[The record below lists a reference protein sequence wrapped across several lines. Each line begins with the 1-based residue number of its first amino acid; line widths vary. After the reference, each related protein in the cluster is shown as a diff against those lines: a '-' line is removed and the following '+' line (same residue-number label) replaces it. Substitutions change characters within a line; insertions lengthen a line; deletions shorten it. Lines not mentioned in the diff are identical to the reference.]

1 MKNKVLKNSFWLI
14 YDKVF
19 RLLGIVIFNLL
30 LANNLG
36 ADFVG
41 EYHFIIAVSYI
52 FYAISLFGLNDILIK
67 ELVSLK
73 YSISELLTN
82 SLILRLIV
90 GMLLYIL
97 IIIITFCLSGYTEIN
112 LLYLLIVGL
121 QLFFQPFQV
130 LTTYFDSQINSR
142 ITVIFRNIAV
152 SISVILRILLV
163 LFYPDLRL
171 ILLAYIIE
179 PFLEGLILFIYFQ
192 KNILTLKLKDFKVSI
207 IKYLIKQS
215 GPIAFASIFYIMY
228 AKLDQL
234 MLGFMVSKYELG
246 NYSMAVRFAEI
257 SFFIPIAY
265 SKSLFPKIVAF
276 KEDKQKYNKMI
287 TKAMKLLFRISL
299 CISLVMLIIPDSFF
313 TYILGED
320 MVNVSIPFKI
330 LIFSSIMVY
339 IGSLSYIWYLSEGY
353 QNYIM
358 YNTVY
363 GLLFN
368 IILNLIL
375 IHYYGI
381 IGAAVATL
389 LAKILAN
396 YIIHAFRKDTREIFY
411 IQTKSI
417 FNFKL
422 NS

>member
-152 SISVILRILLV
+152 SISVTLRILLV

-234 MLGFMVSKYELG
+234 MLGFMVSKSELG

-276 KEDKQKYNKMI
+276 KEDKQQYNKMI

-396 YIIHAFRKDTREIFY
+396 YIIHAFRKETREIFY

>member
-67 ELVSLK
+67 ELVGLK
-73 YSISELLTN
+73 YSIGELLTN
-82 SLILRLIV
+82 SIILRLFV
-90 GMLLYIL
+90 GIFLYIL
-97 IIIITFCLSGYTEIN
+97 IIIITFYLSGYTEIN

-130 LTTYFDSQINSR
+130 LTTYFDSKINSR

-179 PFLEGLILFIYFQ
+179 PFLEGIILFIYFQ

-265 SKSLFPKIVAF
+265 SKSLFPKILAF
-276 KEDKQKYNKMI
+276 KEDKQQYNKMI
-287 TKAMKLLFRISL
+287 NKAMKLLFRISL

-313 TYILGED
+313 PYILGED

-358 YNTVY
+358 YNTIY

-375 IHYYGI
+375 IYYYGI

-396 YIIHAFRKDTREIFY
+396 YIIHAFRKETREIFY

-417 FNFKL
+417 FSL
-422 NS
+422 

>member
-82 SLILRLIV
+82 SLILRLLV

-179 PFLEGLILFIYFQ
+179 PFLEGLLLFIYFQ

-313 TYILGED
+313 PYILGED

-358 YNTVY
+358 YNTIY

-396 YIIHAFRKDTREIFY
+396 YIIHAFRKETREIFY

-417 FNFKL
+417 FSL
-422 NS
+422 

>member
-67 ELVSLK
+67 ELVGLK
-73 YSISELLTN
+73 YSIEELLAN
-82 SLILRLIV
+82 SIILRLLV
-90 GMLLYIL
+90 GVLLYIL
-97 IIIITFCLSGYTEIN
+97 ILIITFYLNEYTEIN

-152 SISVILRILLV
+152 SISVTLRILLV

-234 MLGFMVSKYELG
+234 MLGFMVSKSELG

-299 CISLVMLIIPDSFF
+299 CISLIMLIIPDSFF
-313 TYILGED
+313 PYILGKD

-358 YNTVY
+358 YNTIY

-375 IHYYGI
+375 IYYYGI

-396 YIIHAFRKDTREIFY
+396 YIIHAFRKETREIFY

-417 FNFKL
+417 FNL
-422 NS
+422 

>member
-67 ELVSLK
+67 ELVGLK
-73 YSISELLTN
+73 YSIEELLAN
-82 SLILRLIV
+82 SIILRLLV
-90 GMLLYIL
+90 GVLLYIL
-97 IIIITFCLSGYTEIN
+97 ILIITFYLNEYTEIN

-234 MLGFMVSKYELG
+234 MLGFMVSKSELG

-276 KEDKQKYNKMI
+276 KEDKQQYNKMI

-299 CISLVMLIIPDSFF
+299 CISLIMLIIPDSFF
-313 TYILGED
+313 PYILGKD

-358 YNTVY
+358 YNTIY

-375 IHYYGI
+375 IYYYGI

-396 YIIHAFRKDTREIFY
+396 YIIHAFRKETREIFY

-417 FNFKL
+417 FNL
-422 NS
+422 

>member
-67 ELVSLK
+67 ELVGLK

-97 IIIITFCLSGYTEIN
+97 IIIITFYFNGYTEIN

-163 LFYPDLRL
+163 LFYPDLRI

-287 TKAMKLLFRISL
+287 NKAMKLLFRISL

-313 TYILGED
+313 PYILGED

-358 YNTVY
+358 YNTIY

-396 YIIHAFRKDTREIFY
+396 YIIHAFRKETREIFY

-417 FNFKL
+417 FSL
-422 NS
+422 